1 MRGLTQI
8 NAVIGRIPPS
18 RLVLALTLALLAGA
32 VIWPTARARLS
43 AAADPP
49 ERPSIAAVAEQS
61 APAGELPL
69 TLGDHCSR
77 RASWNGPP
85 YPNLPFVKP
94 EPQEHADACVPRGLE
109 HEVWLLDQS
118 NTNGLAYGG
127 TLYIYDPEQLRHDA
141 ATASP
146 ERIDLG
152 GATSALCFAETG
164 AFPVRPHMLMFNT
177 RGNTHAIVSF
187 VASGHVVFF
196 DAETRT
202 PLECF
207 RTEPGAGGARQAHA
221 IFPTPGDH
229 YLLVANQNGK
239 KFERIRTDY
248 KRGEFIQEPE
258 ATLDLANCTT
268 PNGAP
273 CQDPLIRPD
282 NAPICPFVPERGFPA
297 YASLR
302 GGGMLAF
309 NPYTTPMS
317 IVAEYDSATIPRDGC
332 GFVEAKGW
340 VYGNGGGGNAANPD
354 GWFIYRVPGGGKDV
368 YSADNPPNVPARQ
381 QIAHD
386 DRAPRDAHGVAKT
399 RDGKYVWFFDRAA
412 NVAEVYR
419 AETGRYVETVNLVD
433 PQVSL
438 DPTPD
443 LAGQSP
449 DGRFFYIAARGPL
462 PLSGDPHASTGS
474 TPGLLVLELLK
485 QGRTGAVRGL
495 ARITNKDAGGVERA
509 DAHGIRV
516 RTIAW
521 QK

>member
-1 MRGLTQI
+1 
-8 NAVIGRIPPS
+8 
-18 RLVLALTLALLAGA
+18 
-32 VIWPTARARLS
+32 
-43 AAADPP
+43 
-49 ERPSIAAVAEQS
+49 
-61 APAGELPL
+61 
-69 TLGDHCSR
+69 
-77 RASWNGPP
+77 
-85 YPNLPFVKP
+85 
-94 EPQEHADACVPRGLE
+94 
-109 HEVWLLDQS
+109 
-118 NTNGLAYGG
+118 
-127 TLYIYDPEQLRHDA
+127 
-141 ATASP
+141 
-146 ERIDLG
+146 
-152 GATSALCFAETG
+152 
-164 AFPVRPHMLMFNT
+164 MLMFNT